1 MSDDGLLLEG
11 DVGPMDFSTFI
22 ISLGS
27 SALMQLTGD
36 ENAEPSGASDES
48 IELAKQSID
57 ILEMLEKKTA
67 GNLTE
72 DEAGLLKSVL
82 YQTRMTYIEVRDRG

>member
-1 MSDDGLLLEG
+1 
-11 DVGPMDFSTFI
+11 MDFSTFI

-27 SALMQLTGD
+27 SALMQLSGD
-36 ENAEPSGASDES
+36 EGTGSRDASDES
-48 IELAKQSID
+48 IALAKQSID
-57 ILEMLEKKTA
+57 ILEMLEEKTA

-72 DEAGLLKSVL
+72 DEAGLLKAIL

>member
-1 MSDDGLLLEG
+1 MSTDNRSDLDSE
-11 DVGPMDFSTFI
+11 VGPMDFSTFV

-27 SALMQLTGD
+27 NALMQVSSEGNGEL
-36 ENAEPSGASDES
+36 SDEA
-48 IELAKQSID
+48 LALARQSID

-72 DEAGLLKSVL
+72 DEAGLLKAVL
-82 YQTRMTYIEVRDRG
+82 YQTRMAFIEARDRA

>member
-1 MSDDGLLLEG
+1 MSDDVLLLEG

-36 ENAEPSGASDES
+36 ESAEPSGASDES